1 MTEVVEVLVRALV
14 DQPDE
19 VEVTERSRR
28 NGTIYIDVA
37 VGPGD
42 TGKII
47 GKRGRIA
54 AAIRSVVNAA
64 AAKEDMRAVINIV
77 T

>member
-1 MTEVVEVLVRALV
+1 MTEVVDVLVRALV
-14 DQPDE
+14 EQPDE

-28 NGTIYIDVA
+28 GDTVYIDVA

-54 AAIRSVVNAA
+54 AAIRTIANAA